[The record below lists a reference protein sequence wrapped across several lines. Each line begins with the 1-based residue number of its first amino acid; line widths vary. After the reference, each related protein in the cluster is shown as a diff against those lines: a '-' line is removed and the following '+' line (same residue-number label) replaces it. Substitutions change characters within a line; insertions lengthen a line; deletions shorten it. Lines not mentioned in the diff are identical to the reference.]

1 MIKRNFMWMGV
12 EVMKSSNW
20 KVPTE
25 KMFYIEK
32 EMDEIAEFEVRVK
45 NKSTTRMM
53 RIDEKVFSARDWV
66 KEGGATDEGF
76 KGEASRDPHQIRKV
90 KFDLFSHVLMQWAY
104 GELPPTL

>member
-1 MIKRNFMWMGV
+1 MGV